1 MARFIFLLLLFIKIC
16 IYSKRLVTLQRFF
29 WFMDITVSNI
39 GVIPTHKIVNNTGQ
53 VPDVPANPRTITK
66 SEYEALKKRMRE
78 NNLLGMFPLK
88 VFYYCGEWIAMG
100 GNQRLRAAKEL
111 KFDTVSCIIIPPEA
125 DAKTLR
131 EIVTLENTHD
141 GVFDWDMLANEW
153 DAEEIASWGVKA
165 GEWGRE
171 DEESKKSGDDSEQSK
186 RKKGIL
192 ICCNKGDTMFIG
204 GKVFECG
211 DEIELNEF
219 LELIGRN

>member
-1 MARFIFLLLLFIKIC
+1 
-16 IYSKRLVTLQRFF
+16 
-29 WFMDITVSNI
+29 MDITVSNI

-153 DAEEIASWGVKA
+153 DADEIASWGVKA

-171 DEESKKSGDDSEQSK
+171 DEESKKSGDDNEESK

-192 ICCNKGDTMFIG
+192 ICCNKGDTMFVG

>member
-1 MARFIFLLLLFIKIC
+1 M
-16 IYSKRLVTLQRFF
+16 QRFF
-29 WFMDITVSNI
+29 GIMDITVSNI

-66 SEYEALKKRMRE
+66 SEYKALKKRMRE

-153 DAEEIASWGVKA
+153 DADEIASWGVKA
-165 GEWGRE
+165 GGWGVP
-171 DEESKKSGDDSEQSK
+171 DEKKKKSRGKRNCIYVELDDCESLTIGNTLYCAGDSIDASEL
-186 RKKGIL
+186 RFYL
-192 ICCNKGDTMFIG
+192 NK
-204 GKVFECG
+204 
-211 DEIELNEF
+211 
-219 LELIGRN
+219 

>member
-1 MARFIFLLLLFIKIC
+1 
-16 IYSKRLVTLQRFF
+16 
-29 WFMDITVSNI
+29 MDITVSNI

-153 DAEEIASWGVKA
+153 DAKMKNLKRVVMTVNNQ
-165 GEWGRE
+165 
-171 DEESKKSGDDSEQSK
+171 SE
-186 RKKGIL
+186 RR
-192 ICCNKGDTMFIG
+192 
-204 GKVFECG
+204 VF
-211 DEIELNEF
+211 
-219 LELIGRN
+219 